1 MWGTVLKRDLL
12 GETREEDKFHNKKE
26 LKEYL
31 KSEIEKQG
39 ENVVIRDLDVSLI
52 EDFNYLFYGIVNGVK
67 TLDLSGWKTSN
78 VKNMSDMFSNC
89 KNITSLDLSDWD
101 TSNVQNMW
109 DMFNECENL
118 KSLDLSGWDT
128 SNVNNMW
135 SMFNECKNLKSL
147 DISGW
152 DTSKVEDMS
161 CMFYG
166 CKNLKLLDISDWDTS
181 NVKDMRSMF
190 YDSPV
195 PYKIKG
201 NKIVW
206 A

>member
-1 MWGTVLKRDLL
+1 
-12 GETREEDKFHNKKE
+12 
-26 LKEYL
+26 
-31 KSEIEKQG
+31 
-39 ENVVIRDLDVSLI
+39 
-52 EDFNYLFYGIVNGVK
+52 
-67 TLDLSGWKTSN
+67 
-78 VKNMSDMFSNC
+78 
-89 KNITSLDLSDWD
+89 
-101 TSNVQNMW
+101 
-109 DMFNECENL
+109 
-118 KSLDLSGWDT
+118 
-128 SNVNNMW
+128 
-135 SMFNECKNLKSL
+135 
-147 DISGW
+147 
-152 DTSKVEDMS
+152 MS